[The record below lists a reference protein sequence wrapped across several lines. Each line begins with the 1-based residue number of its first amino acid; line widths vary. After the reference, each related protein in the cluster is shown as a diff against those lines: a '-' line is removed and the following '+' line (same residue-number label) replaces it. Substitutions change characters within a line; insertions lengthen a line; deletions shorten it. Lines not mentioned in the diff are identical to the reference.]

1 MRWLMQIF
9 DSAIWGQIPQPN
21 DFMEL
26 MSLILENKKK
36 VGRNV
41 SFWRGQADIKWK
53 LDSSI
58 VRKAL
63 KANPS
68 LKSAKRVEDIISM
81 GEEMMINKAKKNL
94 LDYDER
100 GRKLSDIELLARLQH
115 FGAATRLVDFS
126 KNVLNALWFC
136 ISDKDF
142 IDDIGILIGI
152 DTDIIAGVGENFFDF
167 NQDYSKFCSTLE
179 QLNYKHQT
187 DIQMVD
193 APVTTQ
199 RISAQHSVFLCSVC
213 KNSIHGFFKLPE
225 EEKYLKIIAISPTLK
240 KSALGIISSHF
251 DITPYTIFP
260 DIEGFASANSSK
272 WNFYEFDRW

>member
-1 MRWLMQIF
+1 MQTF
-9 DSAIWGQIPQPN
+9 DSAIWGQIPQPE
-21 DFMEL
+21 DFIEL
-26 MSLILENKKK
+26 MSLILENKKGK
-36 VGRNV
+36 GQNV
-41 SFWRGQADIKWK
+41 SFWRGQAQVEWK

-63 KANPS
+63 KTVPS
-68 LKSAKRVEDIISM
+68 LTSAKRLEDIISM

-136 ISDKDF
+136 VSDRDLTN
-142 IDDIGILIGI
+142 DVGILLGI
-152 DTDIIAGVGENFFDF
+152 DTDVIAGVGENFFDF
-167 NQDYSKFCSTLE
+167 KQDYSTFCKALE
-179 QLNYKHQT
+179 RLNHNGKT
-187 DIQMVD
+187 DVLMVD

-213 KNSIHGFFKLPE
+213 KNSIHGFFQLPE
-225 EEKYLKIIAISPTLK
+225 EDKYLKIIAISPTLK
-240 KSALGIISSHF
+240 KSALDIISSHF